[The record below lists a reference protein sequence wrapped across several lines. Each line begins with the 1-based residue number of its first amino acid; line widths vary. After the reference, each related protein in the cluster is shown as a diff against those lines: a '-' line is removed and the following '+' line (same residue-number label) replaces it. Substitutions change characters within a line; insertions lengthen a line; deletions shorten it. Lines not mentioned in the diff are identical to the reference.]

1 VQVSFAA
8 PTAVAFEVGSRWQ
21 SATERKAET
30 VDVVDIS
37 TPDAKVL
44 WTSRGRRFE
53 PPPPTP
59 DDWVSAPVVVL
70 LLQRRVDHELLRR
83 QFGQDGKGFVVLG
96 EETELVADDPKI
108 DHYIRQLSGLLAAR
122 KAAGCV
128 GPDHRLKLVFL
139 TAMPVAFAAGWS
151 LRDFRND
158 VEVLEFNKATLSYF
172 AVDFGEG
179 KTQ

>member
-1 VQVSFAA
+1 
-8 PTAVAFEVGSRWQ
+8 
-21 SATERKAET
+21 
-30 VDVVDIS
+30 
-37 TPDAKVL
+37 
-44 WTSRGRRFE
+44 
-53 PPPPTP
+53 
-59 DDWVSAPVVVL
+59 VVVL